1 VITIKTTES
10 AEMYLETIMML
21 QKQRANVR
29 AIDIVHQTGYSKPSI
44 SRAMSL
50 LKKSEHIEIDE
61 FGYITLTPQGME
73 VASKIV
79 ERHEILNKVLVS
91 LGVDPEIA
99 AVDACRI
106 EHVISDETFERIKQH
121 IQQMSGEQR

>member
-1 VITIKTTES
+1 MITIKTTES

-50 LKKSEHIEIDE
+50 LKKSQHIEIDE
-61 FGYITLTPQGME
+61 FGSITLTPQGIE
-73 VASKIV
+73 VASKMV
-79 ERHEILNKVLVS
+79 ERHEILSKVLIS
-91 LGVDPEIA
+91 LGVAPEIA
-99 AVDACRI
+99 TVDACRI
-106 EHVISDETFERIKQH
+106 EHVISDETFDCIKMH
-121 IQQMSGEQR
+121 IQQKDGEQQ